1 VESLRRLAGLA
12 TPMAIRVAVTLGLPD
27 RLRGAALPVRE
38 PADELAV
45 DTVALEL
52 LLEHPEAI
60 GIVAGSGAGYR
71 TNAYGAN
78 LCEDAG
84 NGLAG
89 LLLLDDAGGRSE
101 PAFAELAHTVVTGE
115 AGYRRRYGKDFWVR
129 GGAAA
134 VADQPATEPVVHPR
148 VPRPAASS
156 EATPAVSV
164 AARG

>member
-1 VESLRRLAGLA
+1 VAHSEDVESLRRLAGLA

-45 DTVALEL
+45 DTVALGL
-52 LLEHPEAI
+52 LLEHLEAI

-71 TNAYGAN
+71 TTAYGAN

-89 LLLLDDAGGRSE
+89 LLHPDDAGGQSE
-101 PAFAELAHTVVTGE
+101 LAFAELAHT
-115 AGYRRRYGKDFWVR
+115 
-129 GGAAA
+129 
-134 VADQPATEPVVHPR
+134 
-148 VPRPAASS
+148 S
-156 EATPAVSV
+156 
-164 AARG
+164 